1 MRRRFKGCFIKER
14 AMNVQH
20 ILVPMDFSSDAEQA
34 LVCAVGLAQQFQ
46 AHLTLLHVIY
56 IPVTT
61 EVNLSTYFTE
71 LEAGAQ
77 QGMETYQKRVED
89 EGLTVDTV
97 IIRGTP
103 FREIVEI
110 AETKQVDLIIRGT
123 HGRTGIRHLL
133 MGRVAE
139 RVVRLAPCPV
149 MVMRQKTQTDTAS

>member
-1 MRRRFKGCFIKER
+1 MMRHFKGCFIKER

-34 LVCAVGLAQQFQ
+34 LDWAVGLAQQLQ
-46 AHLTLLHVIY
+46 ARLTLLHIIY

-61 EVNLSTYFTE
+61 EVNLSAYYAE
-71 LEAGAQ
+71 LESDAQ
-77 QGMETYQKRVED
+77 QRMETYQKRVEG

-97 IIRGTP
+97 LVRGTP

-110 AETKQVDLIIRGT
+110 AQTKQVDLIIMGT
-123 HGRTGIRHLL
+123 HGRTGMAHLL
-133 MGRVAE
+133 MGSVAE

-149 MVMRQKTQTDTAS
+149 MVTREKAKS